1 VTGRRLVIVRH
12 GRTAHNADGRFQG
25 HLDTPLDDI
34 GRAQAADVA
43 KELLGF
49 EPAAIM
55 SSDSMRAVHT
65 AEPLGVIAGLDVV
78 VDPRLREVDMGRW
91 TGLTR
96 AEAEVAF
103 PSEYAAWTG
112 GTDSSRGGGE
122 TFGQVADRSAAAVE
136 ECLASVPAGRTLVV
150 FTHGGT
156 ARALTGRL
164 LELPWEWSWRLRA
177 LENVRRT
184 VLDESPRG
192 WRLREYNAGTS
203 GN

>member
-1 VTGRRLVIVRH
+1 VTGRRLLIVRH
-12 GRTAHNADGRFQG
+12 GRTTHNADGRFQG
-25 HLDTPLDDI
+25 HLDTPLDET
-34 GRAQAADVA
+34 GRAQAAAVA
-43 KELLGF
+43 HQLRAF

-65 AEPLGVIAGLDVV
+65 AEPLGALAGLPVV

-96 AEAEVAF
+96 AEAEVSF
-103 PSEYAAWTG
+103 PSEYAAWSEG
-112 GTDSSRGGGE
+112 KDSARGGGE
-122 TFGQVADRSAAAVE
+122 TFGEVADRAAAAVE
-136 ECLASVPAGRTLVV
+136 ELLASVPAGRALVV

-177 LENVRRT
+177 LDNVRRT

-192 WRLREYNAGTS
+192 WRLTEYNAGTS
-203 GN
+203 AP